1 MEHVNTTTLP
11 PGLQG
16 RRVLAAI
23 VFTDV
28 ATSGSRMAIAERH
41 TLNLLHRD
49 FQLMSQLCQ
58 KFEGQVLKTLGDG
71 MLMYF
76 ASAVQAVE
84 CAQTI
89 QKTLAKAATTLSPQD
104 VLSHRIGIHL
114 GDVFFSEADVMGN
127 GVNIAA
133 RLQTEAKPG
142 GVCLSQTV
150 YDVVRSCLDF
160 KVEYL
165 GLRRLKNLRDAIPVY
180 QIPPAQIIHPSLTTP
195 PKNARV
201 FISYRSHEPDLS
213 LAKEFYGALK
223 DAGHL
228 PFLAGESIQLGEG
241 WTKRIHTELEQA
253 DYFLLLLSAQSA
265 TSEMVTEEVRK
276 ARELRDSR
284 PAGNPIIL
292 PVRVNFP
299 MNSSL
304 NYDLRGY
311 LNQIQQREWRSS
323 ADTPVILQEVL
334 NLLLEGG
341 EGEKEKRGKDED
353 DDFTLDFSPH
363 RLAAAPTE
371 ATHPIEDSRP
381 LPAAEPELPEGQVD
395 LASAFY
401 VERQPIEERCYEA
414 IVKPGSLI
422 RIKAPRQMGKTSL
435 MARILRHAGQQGFLT
450 VPLSFQLADGAVFSD
465 LDKFLRWFCASV
477 GRRLGLPNRLVDF
490 WDDIFGSKDNCTA
503 YFEEYLLP
511 KIGRP
516 IVLGLDEV
524 DCVFQHPEIAADFF
538 ALLRAWHED
547 AKNREIWKI
556 LRLVVVHSTEVYI
569 PLNINQSPFN
579 VGLPIELPEFTPTQV
594 LDLAQRHGLKW
605 QSTDV
610 EKLMAMVGGHPY
622 LIRVALYH
630 ITREDLSLD
639 QLLSVAPTES
649 GLYGDHLRRHLWNIE
664 QQPKLTTAM
673 RKVVTSVSLVRLE
686 STQAFQLHSMG
697 LVHLRGNDVVPRC
710 NLYRQYFRDRL
721 RVLS

>member
-1 MEHVNTTTLP
+1 MEHVDTTVLP
-11 PGLQG
+11 PSLRG

-28 ATSGSRMAIAERH
+28 ATSGKRMAIAERH
-41 TLNLLHRD
+41 TLALLHRD
-49 FQLMSQLCQ
+49 FQLMTELCQ
-58 KFEGQVLKTLGDG
+58 QFEGQVLKTLGDG

-84 CAQTI
+84 CAKTI
-89 QKTLAKAATTLSPQD
+89 QRALAEATVQRLPQD

-114 GDVFFSEADVMGN
+114 GDVFFSETDVMGN

-133 RLQTEAKPG
+133 RLQAEAEPG

-150 YDVVRSCLDF
+150 YDVVKSCLNF
-160 KVEYL
+160 KVDYL
-165 GLRRLKNLRDAIPVY
+165 GLRRLKNLRDAVPVY
-180 QIPPAQIIHPSLTTP
+180 QIPPPSLQNP
-195 PKNARV
+195 LPSSVEPVKAARI
-201 FISYRSHEPDLS
+201 FISYRSHDPDLS
-213 LAKEFYGALK
+213 FAKELYAALRA
-223 DAGHL
+223 AGHL

-241 WTKRIHTELEQA
+241 WTKRIYEELKQA

-276 ARELRDSR
+276 ARELRDAS
-284 PAGNPIIL
+284 PDSKPVIL
-292 PVRVNFP
+292 PIRVNFP
-299 MNSSL
+299 MNSTL

-311 LNQIQQREWRSS
+311 LNQIQQREWRSPH
-323 ADTPVILQEVL
+323 DTPAILKEIL
-334 NLLLEGG
+334 TLLSEHGIQQS
-341 EGEKEKRGKDED
+341 ERSMQDED
-353 DDFTLDFSPH
+353 
-363 RLAAAPTE
+363 E
-371 ATHPIEDSRP
+371 AISLLPPSAFDSSDSRP

-395 LASAFY
+395 LASVFY
-401 VERQPIEERCYEA
+401 VEREPIDARCYEA
-414 IVKPGSLI
+414 ILKPGSLI

-477 GRRLGLPNRLVDF
+477 GRRLGVPNRLVDY
-490 WDDIFGSKDNCTA
+490 WDEIFGSKDNCTA
-503 YFEEYLLP
+503 YFEEYLLT
-511 KIGRP
+511 KVGRP

-594 LDLAQRHGLKW
+594 LTLAQRHRLDW
-605 QSTDV
+605 DETQV

-622 LIRVALYH
+622 LVRVALYH
-630 ITREDLSLD
+630 IARQDLTFD
-639 QLLSVAPTES
+639 QLLSIAPTEA

-673 RKVVTSVSLVRLE
+673 RKVVNSVSLVRLE

-697 LVHLRGNDVVPRC
+697 LVHLRGNDVAPRC